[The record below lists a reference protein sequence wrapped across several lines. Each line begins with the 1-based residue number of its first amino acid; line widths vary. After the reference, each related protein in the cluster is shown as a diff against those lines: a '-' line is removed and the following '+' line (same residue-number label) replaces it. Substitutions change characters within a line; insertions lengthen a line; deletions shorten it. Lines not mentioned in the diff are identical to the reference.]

1 MKKRI
6 VLCLL
11 VLALLPV
18 TGCTQKKNAEP
29 LTVTLWH
36 DYGGEVDSPLND
48 LNERFNSTV
57 GDTDAES
64 FKVTIPADTTLP
76 WGTADTTTALPYY
89 VESHLKFGKHLTVA
103 VTNDG
108 ANTMKYTVGGTTL
121 TLAYTLGGDKNFDT
135 VTPVAYDTVNDRGVE
150 KTLTVSVAGDDWN
163 TAVVGEYTDTL
174 TFTVDVLP

>member
-1 MKKRI
+1 MKKALSVLVALTMLAALCIPAFAADI
-6 VLCLL
+6 V
-11 VLALLPV
+11 ADG
-18 TGCTQKKNAEP
+18 TGDTMIK
-29 LTVTLWH
+29 TSTLK
-36 DYGGEVDSPLND
+36 DTDGDG
-48 LNERFNSTV
+48 V

-76 WGTADTTTALPYY
+76 WGTADTLTTLPYY
-89 VESHLKFGKHLTVA
+89 VESHLKFGKHLTIA

-108 ANTMKYTVGGTTL
+108 ANTMKYAVGGTTL

-135 VTPVAYDTVNDRGVE
+135 VTPVAYDTVHDRGVE

-163 TAVVGEYTDTL
+163 TAVVGEYADTL

>member
-1 MKKRI
+1 MKKALSVLVALTMLAALCIPAFAADI
-6 VLCLL
+6 V
-11 VLALLPV
+11 ADG
-18 TGCTQKKNAEP
+18 TGDTIIK
-29 LTVTLWH
+29 TSTLK
-36 DYGGEVDSPLND
+36 DTDGDG
-48 LNERFNSTV
+48 V

-76 WGTADTTTALPYY
+76 WGTADTLTTLPYY

-108 ANTMKYTVGGTTL
+108 ANTMKYAVGGTTL

-135 VTPVAYDTVNDRGVE
+135 VTPVAYDTVHDRGVE

-163 TAVVGEYTDTL
+163 TAVVGEYADTL

>member
-1 MKKRI
+1 MKKI
-6 VLCLL
+6 LSVLLAVSML
-11 VLALLPV
+11 LALCIPAFAV
-18 TGCTQKKNAEP
+18 DIATDGGTGDTIIK
-29 LTVTLWH
+29 TDTLI
-36 DYGGEVDSPLND
+36 DTNTDG
-48 LNERFNSTV
+48 V

-89 VESHLKFGKHLTVA
+89 VEAHLKFGKHLTVA

-108 ANTMKYTVGGTTL
+108 ANTMKYTESGTTM

-135 VTPVAYDTVNDRGVE
+135 VTPVAYDAVHDRGVE

-163 TAVVGEYTDTL
+163 TAVVGEYADTL
-174 TFTVDVLP
+174 TFTVDVIP

>member
-1 MKKRI
+1 MKKI
-6 VLCLL
+6 LSVLLAVSML
-11 VLALLPV
+11 LALCIPAFAADIAADGG
-18 TGCTQKKNAEP
+18 TGDTIIKTA
-29 LTVTLWH
+29 TLK
-36 DYGGEVDSPLND
+36 DTDSD
-48 LNERFNSTV
+48 GV

-103 VTNDG
+103 VANDG

-163 TAVVGEYTDTL
+163 TAVVGEYADTL

>member
-1 MKKRI
+1 MKKI
-6 VLCLL
+6 LSVFLAVSML
-11 VLALLPV
+11 LALCIPAFAADI
-18 TGCTQKKNAEP
+18 TT
-29 LTVTLWH
+29 
-36 DYGGEVDSPLND
+36 DGGTDDIIIKTAMLKD
-48 LNERFNSTV
+48 TDGDGT

-64 FKVTIPADTTLP
+64 FKVTIPPDTTLP
-76 WGTADTTTALPYY
+76 WGTADTLTALPYY
-89 VESHLKFGKHLTVA
+89 VESHLKFGKRLTVT

-135 VTPVAYDTVNDRGVE
+135 VTPVAYDTVHDRGVE
-150 KTLTVSVAGDDWN
+150 KTLTVSVAGDAWN

>member
-1 MKKRI
+1 MKKI
-6 VLCLL
+6 LSVFLAVSML
-11 VLALLPV
+11 LALCIPAFAADITTDGGTDDIIIKTATLKDTNGDG
-18 TGCTQKKNAEP
+18 TG
-29 LTVTLWH
+29 
-36 DYGGEVDSPLND
+36 DI
-48 LNERFNSTV
+48 
-57 GDTDAES
+57 DAES

-135 VTPVAYDTVNDRGVE
+135 VTPVAYDTVHDRGVE

-163 TAVVGEYTDTL
+163 TAVVGEYADTL

>member
-1 MKKRI
+1 MKKI
-6 VLCLL
+6 LSVFLAVSML
-11 VLALLPV
+11 LALCIPAFAADIA
-18 TGCTQKKNAEP
+18 T
-29 LTVTLWH
+29 
-36 DYGGEVDSPLND
+36 DGGTDDIIIKTAMLKD
-48 LNERFNSTV
+48 TDGDGV
-57 GDTDAES
+57 GDIDAES

-108 ANTMKYTVGGTTL
+108 ANTMKYTVGGTTM

-135 VTPVAYDTVNDRGVE
+135 VTPVAYDTVHDRGVE

-163 TAVVGEYTDTL
+163 TAVVGEYADTL